1 MFVRNAKSAIFVLE
15 RMNAN
20 LNLLAVL
27 AYFLK
32 APKLHIFF
40 KAFLSIYK

>member
-1 MFVRNAKSAIFVLE
+1 MFVRNAKSAIFVLVQ
-15 RMNAN
+15 MNEN
-20 LNLLAVL
+20 LNQFAVL

-32 APKLHIFF
+32 VPKLHIFF